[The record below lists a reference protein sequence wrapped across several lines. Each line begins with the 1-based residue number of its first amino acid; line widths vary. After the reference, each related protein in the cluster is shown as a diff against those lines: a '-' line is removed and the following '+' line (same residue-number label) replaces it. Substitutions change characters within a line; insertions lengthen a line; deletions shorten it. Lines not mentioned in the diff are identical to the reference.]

1 MIEQS
6 TENAFSKDN
15 GVKAEQPK
23 TQNSDKL
30 LQKSLTNDVL
40 PAVIQL
46 SKQIKDLDKKNTR
59 IEESISS
66 ITKDIKNAVMT
77 VEANHQLESDGS
89 ARIMA
94 FHDQIAK
101 LQMQTQKIEQVINSN
116 FKSKKSKKVK
126 EDKKRNNKGK
136 KRNNKDKNK
145 DKKSKKKAK
154 NMKKKQ
160 K

>member
-1 MIEQS
+1 M
-6 TENAFSKDN
+6 
-15 GVKAEQPK
+15 
-23 TQNSDKL
+23 
-30 LQKSLTNDVL
+30 L

-46 SKQIKDLDKKNTR
+46 SKQINDLDKKNTR

-66 ITKDIKNAVMT
+66 IKKDIKNAVMT
-77 VEANHQLESDGS
+77 VEANHQIASDGS
-89 ARIMA
+89 TRMKE

-126 EDKKRNNKGK
+126 EDKKRNNKDK

-145 DKKSKKKAK
+145 DKKSKTKAK